1 MWPKVTVWN
10 IKQYENCCSFSI
22 FKSNLKTKT
31 NLKILLN
38 NYTFFYFKI
47 NPSDLHY
54 CTVLI
59 EVPPSPYESFQCAFS
74 DLLLDLLEDI
84 FSNVYSKREAAEL
97 SDLQDHI
104 NSQLGTV
111 TAEPVCKEWNQS
123 NYILTYKYNM
133 GFDSLIKAL
142 SAYFAHFKI
151 FTELN

>member
-38 NYTFFYFKI
+38 NCTFFYFKI
-47 NPSDLHY
+47 KPSDLHY

-59 EVPPSPYESFQCAFS
+59 EVPPSPMKVISVHLVTYCWTSWRISSAMSTAKGKQQS
-74 DLLLDLLEDI
+74 WVTSRIISTVNWGPSLL
-84 FSNVYSKREAAEL
+84 NL
-97 SDLQDHI
+97 S
-104 NSQLGTV
+104 
-111 TAEPVCKEWNQS
+111 CKEWNQS
-123 NYILTYKYNM
+123 NCILTYKYNM
-133 GFDSLIKAL
+133 GFDSLIKTL